1 MKIPVPGRP
10 ARRTIV
16 LAAAIALAAVGCSSS
31 SSSTTGTTGSTS
43 TPAGDHVEHAEH
55 RDGQHVA
62 VRHQARRGGDRHPDR
77 ARRHRHQPAGHVLHR
92 HPEHGERVLRLR
104 QRQRRHQRPPD
115 QALHRDRAD
124 QPGPDR
130 GRRQAAGAD
139 RSRGRHHRQH
149 LHHRVLGGQ
158 QLLAEARLLH
168 HRLRD
173 RARVLFDPEQRR
185 RQHGPAVQLG
195 RGGAVRARPAR
206 QQDRLRPV
214 ERPRHRVHRGR
225 PGRARESRERARSSS

>member
-1 MKIPVPGRP
+1 MKRLMPAWS
-10 ARRTIV
+10 ARRTVV
-16 LAAAIALAAVGCSSS
+16 LAAAIAIAAAGCSSSS
-31 SSSTTGTTGSTS
+31 SSSTTGSTS
-43 TPAGDHVEHAEH
+43 TPAQHIDRVEHAEH
-55 RDGQHVA
+55 RRGRHVA

-77 ARRHRHQPAGHVLHR
+77 ARRHRHQPAGHVVHR
-92 HPEHGERVLRLR
+92 HPEHGQGLLRLR
-104 QRQRRHQRPPD
+104 QRQWRHQRPPD

-149 LHHRVLGGQ
+149 LHHRVLGRQ

-185 RQHGPAVQLG
+185 RQHGAAVQLG

-206 QQDRLRPV
+206 LQDRLRPV
-214 ERPRHRVHRGR
+214 QRPRHRVHRGR
-225 PGRARESRERARSSS
+225 VPRRSRRPRTCRSSS